1 MQIVGRVFLI
11 ILILVLAIATL
22 IGLAYL
28 FNDFLVDLW
37 WFDALGYQGYFWL
50 RQGYQYLVLV
60 LVTLFFFGI
69 FFFNFWIGAKH
80 LGVGP
85 PPSIPADPHDR
96 LLWSRSLRHFQ
107 SRSLVL
113 YLPLSLALAVLIA
126 LPLYAHW
133 ETALLY
139 FAAPSSGVSDPV
151 FGNDISWYLFSLPVY
166 TLVLREVL
174 LAFGI
179 VLLGLILLYELE
191 RRIVPERERQLRRGA
206 KIHLNSV
213 MLLLFLIA
221 AGYFVLERNRLL
233 SSDNHLPLFYGP
245 GYVEMHIALPLIW
258 ASIVLLAALALLFV
272 VFVNTRKG
280 LSGLA
285 TVAVLLAIVIGAR
298 HWPALS
304 GAVERYL
311 VKPNELALEAP
322 YIAHNIQ
329 ATLDAYGLADVETRH
344 YPIKDIPWDT
354 TTTRVQKSLQ
364 NVPIWDDEELR
375 GVFDQLQLIRT
386 YYDFD
391 AIHTDRYTVDDLYR
405 QVFLAVREIDFT
417 ELPAGAKSWVNEWLR
432 YTHGYGAVITPAAQ
446 QAAGPIEW
454 FLQSI
459 PLSSKYDLSV
469 ANPGIYYGTGLYKPV
484 IAPTDAHEVDYVTDD
499 SVVESDYRGKGGVR
513 IGDSFS
519 KLVFALHFGEKN
531 IFLTSA
537 ATSDS
542 RILFRRNIQERVA
555 TLTPFLS
562 LDPHPY
568 PVVTSGHI
576 YWIQDAYTSSSRYPY
591 SRPYDGRFRPDMRG
605 LNYIRNSVKIVID
618 AYDGT
623 VDYYIMDPDDPIVR
637 AYANI
642 YPGLFKPFEQMPAD
656 LQRHIRYPRSL
667 FDVQME
673 IYASYHQVNPQ
684 TFYDQEDLWVFPEIS
699 SGDKKRSITPYYL
712 TLNLFDPNR
721 FEMSLFGP
729 MNAKGRRNM
738 RALAV
743 AGCDVDNYGKIVTY
757 DFPEGSLVYGPSQ
770 AEAIIQQEPE
780 IAQQFTLWSQQG
792 VEVTRGRMVIIPI
805 DHVITYVEGVF
816 LKARTGA
823 GIPELTRLI
832 VSQGELAT
840 MAPSLEQAL
849 EGLNGQIRALRES
862 QTPRHPISGS
872 GGTPAT
878 ASEAPDRATEAASG
892 STGEIVPERQ
902 HQQ

>member
-280 LSGLA
+280 
-285 TVAVLLAIVIGAR
+285 
-298 HWPALS
+298 
-304 GAVERYL
+304 
-311 VKPNELALEAP
+311 
-322 YIAHNIQ
+322 
-329 ATLDAYGLADVETRH
+329 
-344 YPIKDIPWDT
+344 
-354 TTTRVQKSLQ
+354 
-364 NVPIWDDEELR
+364 
-375 GVFDQLQLIRT
+375 
-386 YYDFD
+386 
-391 AIHTDRYTVDDLYR
+391 
-405 QVFLAVREIDFT
+405 
-417 ELPAGAKSWVNEWLR
+417 
-432 YTHGYGAVITPAAQ
+432 
-446 QAAGPIEW
+446 
-454 FLQSI
+454 
-459 PLSSKYDLSV
+459 
-469 ANPGIYYGTGLYKPV
+469 
-484 IAPTDAHEVDYVTDD
+484 
-499 SVVESDYRGKGGVR
+499 
-513 IGDSFS
+513 
-519 KLVFALHFGEKN
+519 
-531 IFLTSA
+531 
-537 ATSDS
+537 
-542 RILFRRNIQERVA
+542 
-555 TLTPFLS
+555 
-562 LDPHPY
+562 
-568 PVVTSGHI
+568 
-576 YWIQDAYTSSSRYPY
+576 
-591 SRPYDGRFRPDMRG
+591 
-605 LNYIRNSVKIVID
+605 
-618 AYDGT
+618 
-623 VDYYIMDPDDPIVR
+623 
-637 AYANI
+637 
-642 YPGLFKPFEQMPAD
+642 
-656 LQRHIRYPRSL
+656 
-667 FDVQME
+667 
-673 IYASYHQVNPQ
+673 
-684 TFYDQEDLWVFPEIS
+684 
-699 SGDKKRSITPYYL
+699 
-712 TLNLFDPNR
+712 
-721 FEMSLFGP
+721 
-729 MNAKGRRNM
+729 
-738 RALAV
+738 
-743 AGCDVDNYGKIVTY
+743 
-757 DFPEGSLVYGPSQ
+757 
-770 AEAIIQQEPE
+770 
-780 IAQQFTLWSQQG
+780 
-792 VEVTRGRMVIIPI
+792 
-805 DHVITYVEGVF
+805 
-816 LKARTGA
+816 
-823 GIPELTRLI
+823 
-832 VSQGELAT
+832 
-840 MAPSLEQAL
+840 
-849 EGLNGQIRALRES
+849 
-862 QTPRHPISGS
+862 
-872 GGTPAT
+872 
-878 ASEAPDRATEAASG
+878 
-892 STGEIVPERQ
+892 
-902 HQQ
+902 

>member
-1 MQIVGRVFLI
+1 MQITGRVFQI
-11 ILILVLAIATL
+11 ILILVLAIAAL
-22 IGLAYL
+22 LGLVYL
-28 FNDFLVDLW
+28 FDDFLVDLW
-37 WFDALGYQGYFWL
+37 WFDALGYQDYFWL
-50 RQGYQYLVLV
+50 RQAYQYLVLV
-60 LVTLFFFGI
+60 LVTLFFFAI

-80 LGVGP
+80 LGVSP
-85 PPSIPADPHDR
+85 PDSVPADPHDR
-96 LLWSRSLRHFQ
+96 QLRSQRLRHFQ
-107 SRSLVL
+107 TRSLAL
-113 YLPLSLALAVLIA
+113 YLPLSLALGVLIA

-133 ETALLY
+133 ETTLLY
-139 FAAPSSGVSDPV
+139 LAAPSTGVADPV
-151 FGNDISWYLFSLPVY
+151 FGNDISWYLFSLPLY

-191 RRIVPERERQLRRGA
+191 RRIVPGRKRQLRRGA
-206 KIHLNSV
+206 KIHLSGI

-258 ASIVLLAALALLFV
+258 ASIALLAVLALLFV
-272 VFVNTRKG
+272 IFVNYRKG
-280 LSGLA
+280 LAGLA
-285 TVAVLLAIVIGAR
+285 TVAVLLAIVTGAR

-304 GAVERYL
+304 GSVERYL
-311 VKPNELALEAP
+311 VKPNELTLEAP

-329 ATLDAYGLADVETRH
+329 ATLHAYGLADVETRH

-364 NVPIWDDEELR
+364 NIPIWDDRELR

-391 AIHTDRYTVDDLYR
+391 GIFTDRYTVDDVYQ
-405 QVFLAVREIDFT
+405 QVFLAVREIDFK
-417 ELPAGAKSWVNEWLR
+417 ELPADAKNWVNEWLR
-432 YTHGYGAVITPAAQ
+432 YTHGYGAVMTPAAQ

-469 ANPGIYYGTGLYKPV
+469 ADPGIYYGVGRYKPV
-484 IAPTDAHEVDYVTDD
+484 IAPNDAHEVDYVTNDT
-499 SVVESDYRGKGGVR
+499 VVESDYRGKGGVG
-513 IGDSFS
+513 IGDSLS

-537 ATSDS
+537 TTSDS
-542 RILFRRNIQERVA
+542 RILFRRNIQERVS

-562 LDPHPY
+562 LDPSPY

-591 SRPYDGRFRPDMRG
+591 SRPYDGTLRPDMAGR
-605 LNYIRNSVKIVID
+605 NYIRNSVKIVVD

-623 VDYYIMDPDDPIVR
+623 VDYYIMDPDDPIVQ

-642 YPGLFKPFEQMPAD
+642 YPGLFKQFKQMPKD
-656 LQRHIRYPRSL
+656 LQRHIRYPKSL
-667 FDVQME
+667 FDVQLE
-673 IYASYHQVNPQ
+673 IYARYHQTNPQ
-684 TFYDQEDLWVFPEIS
+684 IFYDQEDLWVFPEIS
-699 SGDKKRSITPYYL
+699 SGDAESTITPYYL
-712 TLNLFDPNR
+712 TLNLFDPDR

-743 AGCDVDNYGKIVTY
+743 AGCDGDNYGKIVTY
-757 DFPEGSLVYGPSQ
+757 DFPEGSLVYGPPQ

-780 IAQQFTLWSQQG
+780 IAKQFTLWSQQG
-792 VEVTRGRMVIIPI
+792 VEATRGRLVIIPI
-805 DHVITYVEGVF
+805 DHVITYVQGVF
-816 LKARTGA
+816 LKAQTAA

-840 MAPSLEQAL
+840 MAPTLEQAL
-849 EGLNGQIRALRES
+849 EGLNGQIRALRGV
-862 QTPRHPISGS
+862 RGS
-872 GGTPAT
+872 EQPV
-878 ASEAPDRATEAASG
+878 AASG
-892 STGEIVPERQ
+892 PAPASRTHTASGIGGQAVTDRQ
-902 HQQ
+902 PPP